1 LSCAAHFN
9 ARAFVPAWP
18 RVIVALPLGIPIKSA
33 MRQVVIFIATGAW
46 SGYAPVAPGTFGS
59 IVGLIVG
66 CLCFAPIWRRSP
78 AAFLM
83 VFLIVI
89 VMACWIAGSADKILG
104 DHDSSKIVLDEVLG
118 MVATMFMNPTGWISL
133 AAGFALFRIF
143 DIIKP
148 FPASFIDRR
157 VRGGA
162 GVMLDD
168 IAAGI
173 YANLV
178 LQVARRLL

>member
-1 LSCAAHFN
+1 
-9 ARAFVPAWP
+9 
-18 RVIVALPLGIPIKSA
+18 
-33 MRQVVIFIATGAW
+33 VVGLVLACL
-46 SGYAPVAPGTFGS
+46 VAPIG
-59 IVGLIVG
+59 
-66 CLCFAPIWRRSP
+66 RRSP

-83 VFLIVI
+83 GFVI
-89 VMACWIAGSADKILG
+89 VFIAASWIAGEAEKFFG
-104 DHDSSKIVLDEVLG
+104 EQDSSRIVIDEVLG
-118 MVATMFMNPTGWISL
+118 MIATMFLIPIGWISL

-148 FPASFIDRR
+148 FPASYLDRR
-157 VRGGA
+157 IHGGA

-178 LQVARRLL
+178 LQAARRLL

>member
-1 LSCAAHFN
+1 
-9 ARAFVPAWP
+9 
-18 RVIVALPLGIPIKSA
+18 
-33 MRQVVIFIATGAW
+33 MRQLVIFIATGAW
-46 SGYAPVAPGTFGS
+46 SGYAPFAPGTAGS
-59 IVGLIVG
+59 IVGLIAG
-66 CLCFAPIWRRSP
+66 YLAFAPIWRRSP

-83 VFLIVI
+83 VFVI
-89 VMACWIAGSADKILG
+89 VFVVACWIAGSAEKILG
-104 DHDSSKIVLDEVLG
+104 EHDSSRIVLDEVLG
-118 MVATMFMNPTGWISL
+118 MVATMFMNPTGWVTL
-133 AAGFALFRIF
+133 AAGFALFRFF

-168 IAAGI
+168 LAAGI

-178 LQVARRLL
+178 LQAARRLL

>member
-1 LSCAAHFN
+1 
-9 ARAFVPAWP
+9 
-18 RVIVALPLGIPIKSA
+18 
-33 MRQVVIFIATGAW
+33 
-46 SGYAPVAPGTFGS
+46 
-59 IVGLIVG
+59 
-66 CLCFAPIWRRSP
+66 
-78 AAFLM
+78 M
-83 VFLIVI
+83 VFVVVFVI
-89 VMACWIAGSADKILG
+89 ACWIAGSADKLLG
-104 DHDSSKIVLDEVLG
+104 EHDSSKIVLDEVLG
-118 MVATMFMNPTGWISL
+118 MVATMFMNPTGWIGL

>member
-1 LSCAAHFN
+1 
-9 ARAFVPAWP
+9 
-18 RVIVALPLGIPIKSA
+18 
-33 MRQVVIFIATGAW
+33 MRQVVIFFATGAW
-46 SGYAPVAPGTFGS
+46 SGYAPVAPGTAGS
-59 IVGLIVG
+59 VVGLIVG
-66 CLCFAPIWRRSP
+66 CLVFAPIWRRSP

-83 VFLIVI
+83 VFLIVF
-89 VMACWIAGSADKILG
+89 VTSCWIAGSAEKIFG
-104 DHDSSKIVLDEVLG
+104 EHDSSRIVIDEVLG
-118 MVATMFMNPTGWISL
+118 MVATMFLNPTGWISL

-148 FPASFIDRR
+148 FPASYLDRR
-157 VRGGA
+157 LHGGA

-178 LQVARRLL
+178 LQAARRLF

>member
-1 LSCAAHFN
+1 
-9 ARAFVPAWP
+9 
-18 RVIVALPLGIPIKSA
+18 
-33 MRQVVIFIATGAW
+33 M
-46 SGYAPVAPGTFGS
+46 
-59 IVGLIVG
+59 VGLILA
-66 CLCFAPIWRRSP
+66 CLVAPIWRRSP

-83 VFLIVI
+83 LFVI
-89 VMACWIAGSADKILG
+89 VFIAACWIAGEAEKLFG
-104 DHDSSKIVLDEVLG
+104 EQDSSRIVIDEVLG
-118 MVATMFMNPTGWISL
+118 MIGTMFLNPIGWISL

-148 FPASFIDRR
+148 FPAGYLDRHLH
-157 VRGGA
+157 GGG

-178 LQVARRLL
+178 LQAARRLL

>member
-1 LSCAAHFN
+1 
-9 ARAFVPAWP
+9 
-18 RVIVALPLGIPIKSA
+18 
-33 MRQVVIFIATGAW
+33 MRQIVIFFATGAW
-46 SGYAPVAPGTFGS
+46 SGYAPVAPGTAGS
-59 IVGLIVG
+59 MVGLILAWLV
-66 CLCFAPIWRRSP
+66 APIWRQSP

-83 VFLIVI
+83 VFVI
-89 VMACWIAGSADKILG
+89 VFIAACWIAGEAEKFFG
-104 DHDSSKIVLDEVLG
+104 EQDSSRIVIDEVLG
-118 MVATMFMNPTGWISL
+118 MVATMFLNPIGWVSL

-148 FPASFIDRR
+148 FPASYLDRR
-157 VRGGA
+157 LHGGA

-178 LQVARRLL
+178 LQAARRLL

>member
-1 LSCAAHFN
+1 
-9 ARAFVPAWP
+9 
-18 RVIVALPLGIPIKSA
+18 
-33 MRQVVIFIATGAW
+33 MRQIIIFFATGAW
-46 SGYAPVAPGTFGS
+46 SGYAPVAPGTAGS
-59 IVGLIVG
+59 LVGLILACLVAPVG
-66 CLCFAPIWRRSP
+66 RRSP

-83 VFLIVI
+83 GFVIVFLA
-89 VMACWIAGSADKILG
+89 ACWIAGEAEKFFG
-104 DHDSSKIVLDEVLG
+104 EQDSSRIVIDEVLG
-118 MVATMFMNPTGWISL
+118 MVATMFLIPIGWFSL

-148 FPASFIDRR
+148 FPASYLDRR
-157 VRGGA
+157 LHGGV

-178 LQVARRLL
+178 MQAAYRLL

>member
-1 LSCAAHFN
+1 
-9 ARAFVPAWP
+9 
-18 RVIVALPLGIPIKSA
+18 
-33 MRQVVIFIATGAW
+33 MRQVVIFFATGAW
-46 SGYAPVAPGTFGS
+46 SGYAPVAPGTAGS
-59 IVGLIVG
+59 VVGLIVG
-66 CLCFAPIWRRSP
+66 CLVFAPIWRRSP

-83 VFLIVI
+83 VFLIVF
-89 VMACWIAGSADKILG
+89 VTSCWIAGRAEKIFG
-104 DHDSSKIVLDEVLG
+104 EHDSSRIVIDEVLG
-118 MVATMFMNPTGWISL
+118 MVATMFLNPTGWISL

-148 FPASFIDRR
+148 FPASYLDRR
-157 VRGGA
+157 LHGGA

-178 LQVARRLL
+178 LQAARRLF

>member
-1 LSCAAHFN
+1 
-9 ARAFVPAWP
+9 V
-18 RVIVALPLGIPIKSA
+18 
-33 MRQVVIFIATGAW
+33 RQIIIFLATGAW
-46 SGYAPVAPGTFGS
+46 SGYAPVAPGTAGS
-59 IVGLIVG
+59 VVGLILA
-66 CLCFAPIWRRSP
+66 CLVAPIWRRSP

-83 VFLIVI
+83 LFVI
-89 VMACWIAGSADKILG
+89 VFIAACWIADEAEKLFGEQ
-104 DHDSSKIVLDEVLG
+104 DSSRIVIDEVLG
-118 MVATMFMNPTGWISL
+118 MIATMFLNPIGWISL

-148 FPASFIDRR
+148 FPAGYLDRHLH
-157 VRGGA
+157 GGG

-178 LQVARRLL
+178 LQAARRLL